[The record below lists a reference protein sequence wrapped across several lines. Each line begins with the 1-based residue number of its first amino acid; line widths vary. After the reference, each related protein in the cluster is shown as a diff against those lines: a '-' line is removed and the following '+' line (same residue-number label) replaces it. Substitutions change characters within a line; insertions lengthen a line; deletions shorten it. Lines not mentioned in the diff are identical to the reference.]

1 MVILQ
6 FLAKMAAVKNG
17 LLILTETINHVLTFI
32 SRLLQNRVPNILE
45 MSLHVADNS
54 ICVFVHLCVIP
65 FPVCL

>member
-1 MVILQ
+1 MIILQ

-17 LLILTETINHVLTFI
+17 LLTLTETINHVLTFI
-32 SRLLQNRVPNILE
+32 SRLLQNRVTNILE
-45 MSLHVADNS
+45 MSMHVVDNS

>member
-1 MVILQ
+1 MILLK

-17 LLILTETINHVLTFI
+17 LLILTETINHVLTYI
-32 SRLLQNRVPNILE
+32 SRLLQNQATNILE
-45 MSLHVADNS
+45 MSPHVVDNS